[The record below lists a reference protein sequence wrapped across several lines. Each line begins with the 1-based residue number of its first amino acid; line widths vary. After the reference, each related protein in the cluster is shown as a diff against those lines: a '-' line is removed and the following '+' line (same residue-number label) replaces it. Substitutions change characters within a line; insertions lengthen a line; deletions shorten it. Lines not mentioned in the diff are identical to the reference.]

1 MDDEDVGN
9 EDEPARLRE
18 MRDESTVIHHG
29 TLRPGEQFLET
40 ETFLPVSIDEVFGF
54 FANAENLE
62 RITPPELAFQILT
75 PTLIVMGEGTVI
87 DYRLRLFGVPFRWRT
102 RIIQWQ
108 PNNRFIDEQ
117 IQGPY
122 SKWTHLHSF
131 AESAEG
137 TRMTDRVEYRLPLQ
151 PAGTI
156 ALPLVRRQLDRIFRY
171 RASAIQKLLGS

>member
-1 MDDEDVGN
+1 MHDD
-9 EDEPARLRE
+9 PAL
-18 MRDESTVIHHG
+18 IQHG
-29 TLRPGEQFLET
+29 TLQTGEQFLET
-40 ETFLPVSIDEVFGF
+40 ETFLSSTIDEVFQF

-75 PTLIVMGEGTVI
+75 PTPIVMGEGTVI

-108 PNNRFIDEQ
+108 PDNQFIDEQ

-137 TRMTDRVEYRLPLQ
+137 TRMKDRVEYRLPLQ
-151 PAGTI
+151 PAGLV

-171 RASAIQKLLGS
+171 RANAIQKLLGS